1 MVRSGMSEDGLR
13 AELGADPP
21 PGLIAQLDE
30 AALEELAFA
39 VRTAKARQR
48 EALDRAEDGA
58 LRHLPRLVRRALRT
72 VLR

>member
-1 MVRSGMSEDGLR
+1 MREDELC

-21 PGLIAQLDE
+21 QNLVAQLDT
-30 AALEELAFA
+30 AAIEHLTDA
-39 VRTAKARQR
+39 VRAAKARQR
-48 EALDRAEDGA
+48 EALDRAEQGA

>member
-1 MVRSGMSEDGLR
+1 MPKDELQ

-21 PGLIAQLDE
+21 KGLV
-30 AALEELAFA
+30 AALDASALQHLTKA
-39 VRTAKARQR
+39 VRTAKAGQR
-48 EALDRAEDGA
+48 EALIKAEEGA

>member
-1 MVRSGMSEDGLR
+1 MPKDELR

-21 PGLIAQLDE
+21 RALVAQLD
-30 AALEELAFA
+30 AADVEHLTGALRA
-39 VRTAKARQR
+39 AKARQR
-48 EALDRAEDGA
+48 KALDKAEQGA